1 MEKNNLSGILVGVC
15 ICIIIIGGVG
25 FWKLNEALKT
35 NKLETA
41 ALQEKLATKKE
52 EMSKKVVSEK
62 KIPEDVQ
69 LMVQDTQEALNRIEK
84 NREEQKINPIKK
96 IATTEETV
104 DDSSRAWLEELKDEL
119 AELGQQEL
127 ELMSVLAD
135 EKESLDPISKDLVAI
150 EEQYEKIMGD
160 EAGISSLNT
169 KIEKLEKNLRDRDFE
184 LSRRNQM
191 FTALENEKQDL
202 EEQLDVLRQQAN
214 EKAVDNDLLRESVE
228 TLTQELEITKKDIV
242 AKSSK
247 KNMAGQVKEL
257 KGRVR
262 SLENRRLLLEKKLG
276 KNSTELETRLLA
288 LNKADLEKTK
298 LGNTLNKLRS
308 EMDKTS
314 KLNIDLNKQVD
325 SLTVSLEKAVK
336 SQSFSGKNA
345 LNKKIEVLKER
356 VKTLNNRKSD
366 LEKTVEATKK
376 ENQILDKSLNDLLDD
391 KTKLLEEK
399 NKIFEL
405 NKDMEMKLSALADQ
419 LSVSKSKISELSR
432 RDPGTKEIKRLQ
444 NIVNLLQAE
453 KDKLELSFSDL
464 RNEKEGAEDKVSELT
479 SKVLSLQKDLL
490 KERKKSDS
498 SLELRNLRLALKDQ
512 KKKYEDLEK
521 YADKLVAESKQL
533 KDIEREKNE
542 LEKVV
547 NKLQSQKN
555 DLVEEL
561 STVKDG
567 KKELLQQVASMQ
579 DRLTELRKTKET
591 QESSIAK
598 LQTQIENPEK
608 SDDKNVIVLQKK
620 VDVQKEQLERVTVLY
635 SRLKDQLKE
644 VAVILAKRDEIISKR
659 ESQLTGLQQ
668 EREYLIK
675 KVDFLED
682 FFNSFQQHQKAT
694 SEKLNVIGNAKGS
707 ADKEVDV
714 ILNSSTLE
722 E

>member
-35 NKLETA
+35 NKRETA

-62 KIPEDVQ
+62 KIPEDVH